1 MVAGGNFG
9 KLCDYDKNKEDWQ
22 SYFELFVT
30 ANNFADVQK
39 KKVILLTS
47 CGIDMYRLFK
57 GLTAPAKPIEK
68 TFVELVTLMTDKS

>member
-39 KKVILLTS
+39 KESYSLNILWDRYVQVI
-47 CGIDMYRLFK
+47 
-57 GLTAPAKPIEK
+57 
-68 TFVELVTLMTDKS
+68 